1 MPDPAVSERV
11 TSYPPAGLDRRFYA
25 LAVDRLMAWPVLA
38 AGVYAA
44 YRFLLAD
51 GDVVAGIAVI
61 VALVLVIGVSFA
73 VLAGTLGTSPG
84 KAALGL
90 RLVSAEEGRPIGI
103 GSALIRGLVVA
114 LAGLPT
120 FGLGLASLAWT
131 ALMDPGRQRRGWHDH
146 RTDSIVVDV
155 RPVAEQPVELV
166 EAPRQVVNLTAMR
179 LAPSPPPPAPVVP
192 PTLPSMQPST
202 PTSARPASS
211 TSSPAT
217 SPARSPTPAPSKP
230 SVPPQPDPVPPG
242 RAAGPAP
249 GRPAHDAERTVVRGA
264 PPRPAAPVAWQVTFD
279 DGHTVLVDG
288 LTLVGRRPEAR
299 PGEPVR
305 HLIPLS
311 SSDMSV
317 SKTHAQLQVAPD
329 GGLVVTDRGSTN
341 GSQLVRS
348 GVTRELPPGR
358 PTTLLQGDEVRFG
371 DRSMVAARLH

>member
-1 MPDPAVSERV
+1 MPDPAFSERV

-25 LAVDRLMAWPVLA
+25 LTVDRLVAWPVLA

-51 GDVVAGIAVI
+51 GDVAAGIAVI
-61 VALVLVIGVSFA
+61 VALVVVIGVGFA

-84 KAALGL
+84 KAAWGL
-90 RLVSAEEGRPIGI
+90 RLVSAEEGRPIGV
-103 GSALIRGLVVA
+103 GPALLRGLVVG

-131 ALMDPGRQRRGWHDH
+131 ALMDPGRHRRGWHDH
-146 RTDSIVVDV
+146 LTGSIVVDI
-155 RPVAEQPVELV
+155 RPVAEQSVEQV

-179 LAPSPPPPAPVVP
+179 LAPAPPPPAPVVP
-192 PTLPSMQPST
+192 PTLPPAQAPGSPAA
-202 PTSARPASS
+202 PPPAS
-211 TSSPAT
+211 A
-217 SPARSPTPAPSKP
+217 ARFAAPPAPSPPRKAPVP
-230 SVPPQPDPVPPG
+230 SHPDPG
-242 RAAGPAP
+242 
-249 GRPAHDAERTVVRGA
+249 RTVVRGA
-264 PPRPAAPVAWQVTFD
+264 PPRPTTRVAWQVTFD
-279 DGHTVLVDG
+279 DGHAVVVDG

-299 PGEPVR
+299 PGELVR
-305 HLIPLS
+305 HLVPLS

-329 GGLVVTDRGSTN
+329 GSLVVTDRGSTN

-348 GVTRELPPGR
+348 GVTRELPPGL

-371 DRSMVAARLH
+371 DRSMVAARLHP

>member
-25 LAVDRLMAWPVLA
+25 LAIDRLVAWPVLA
-38 AGVYAA
+38 AGVFAA
-44 YRFLLAD
+44 YRFLIAD
-51 GDVVAGIAVI
+51 DAVVAGIAVI
-61 VALVLVIGVSFA
+61 VALVVVIGVCFA
-73 VLAGTLGTSPG
+73 LLAGTLGTSPG
-84 KAALGL
+84 KAGMGL
-90 RLVSAEEGRPIGI
+90 RLVSADEGRPIGV
-103 GSALIRGLVVA
+103 GPALLRGLVVG

-131 ALMDPGRQRRGWHDH
+131 ALMDHGRQRRGWHDH
-146 RTDSIVVDV
+146 LAGSIVVDM
-155 RPVAEQPVELV
+155 RPVAEQPEELV

-179 LAPSPPPPAPVVP
+179 LAPAPPPPAPALP
-192 PTLPSMQPST
+192 PTQQST
-202 PTSARPASS
+202 QAPGQTSVTAPAPAPPPPT
-211 TSSPAT
+211 T
-217 SPARSPTPAPSKP
+217 TPAPTPPPARPPVP
-230 SVPPQPDPVPPG
+230 SDADPV
-242 RAAGPAP
+242 RLGPAADEP
-249 GRPAHDAERTVVRGA
+249 ERTVVRGA
-264 PPRPAAPVAWQVTFD
+264 PPRPASPIAWQVTFD
-279 DGHTVLVDG
+279 DGNTVVVDG

-305 HLIPLS
+305 HLVPLA

-329 GGLVVTDRGSTN
+329 GALVVTDRGSTN

-371 DRSMVAARLH
+371 DRSMVAARLP

>member
-25 LAVDRLMAWPVLA
+25 LAVDRLVAWPVLA

-51 GDVVAGIAVI
+51 GDVAAGIAVI
-61 VALVLVIGVSFA
+61 LALVVVIGVGFA

-84 KAALGL
+84 KAATGL
-90 RLVSAEEGRPIGI
+90 RLVSAEEGRPIGV
-103 GSALIRGLVVA
+103 GRALLRGLVVG

-131 ALMDPGRQRRGWHDH
+131 ALMDRGRQRRGWHDH
-146 RTDSIVVDV
+146 LTGSIVVDI

-179 LAPSPPPPAPVVP
+179 LAPAPPSPAPVAPPTPPPTQSSTPMSAQPPTSTPPPA
-192 PTLPSMQPST
+192 TRPSPE
-202 PTSARPASS
+202 
-211 TSSPAT
+211 
-217 SPARSPTPAPSKP
+217 PAPSRP
-230 SVPPQPDPVPPG
+230 PVSAMTDPARPRRAVHVPRPPG
-242 RAAGPAP
+242 DNP
-249 GRPAHDAERTVVRGA
+249 ERTVVRGA
-264 PPRPAAPVAWQVTFD
+264 SPRPAAPIGWQVTFD
-279 DGHTVLVDG
+279 DGHTVVVDG

-305 HLIPLS
+305 HLVPLS

-329 GGLVVTDRGSTN
+329 GALVVTDRGSTN

-371 DRSMVAARLH
+371 DRSMVAARLP

>member
-25 LAVDRLMAWPVLA
+25 LAVDRLLAWPVLA
-38 AGVYAA
+38 VGVYAA

-51 GDVVAGIAVI
+51 GDVAAGIAVI
-61 VALVLVIGVSFA
+61 VALVVVIGVVFA

-84 KAALGL
+84 KAAMGL
-90 RLVSAEEGRPIGI
+90 RLVSAEEGRPIGV
-103 GSALIRGLVVA
+103 GPALLRGLVVG

-131 ALMDPGRQRRGWHDH
+131 ALMDRGRQRRGWHDH
-146 RTDSIVVDV
+146 LTGSIVVDI

-179 LAPSPPPPAPVVP
+179 LAPAPPPPAPVVP
-192 PTLPSMQPST
+192 PTLQPMQ
-202 PTSARPASS
+202 
-211 TSSPAT
+211 
-217 SPARSPTPAPSKP
+217 SPTPTPPPATIPPPASAPTY
-230 SVPPQPDPVPPG
+230 PPVRSQPEHVPPG
-242 RAAGPAP
+242 PPTGPMSGP
-249 GRPAHDAERTVVRGA
+249 PADDPERTVVRGT
-264 PPRPAAPVAWQVTFD
+264 PLRPATLAWQVTFD
-279 DGHTVLVDG
+279 DGHTVVVDG

-305 HLIPLS
+305 HLVPLS

-329 GGLVVTDRGSTN
+329 GALVVTDRGSTN

-371 DRSMVAARLH
+371 DRSMVAARLHQP

>member
-1 MPDPAVSERV
+1 MPDPAVWERV

-25 LAVDRLMAWPVLA
+25 LAVDRLLAWPVLA

-51 GDVVAGIAVI
+51 GDVAAGIAVI
-61 VALVLVIGVSFA
+61 LALVVVIGVGFA
-73 VLAGTLGTSPG
+73 VLAATLGTSPG
-84 KAALGL
+84 KAATGL
-90 RLVSAEEGRPIGI
+90 RLVSAEEGRPIGVAR
-103 GSALIRGLVVA
+103 ALLRGLVVG

-131 ALMDPGRQRRGWHDH
+131 ALMDRGRQRRGWHDH
-146 RTDSIVVDV
+146 LTGSIVVDI

-179 LAPSPPPPAPVVP
+179 LAPAPPPPPPVVP
-192 PTLPSMQPST
+192 PTPPPAQPPRAAAAQPPAPTAPSAAP
-202 PTSARPASS
+202 
-211 TSSPAT
+211 
-217 SPARSPTPAPSKP
+217 PARSPTLGPPAD
-230 SVPPQPDPVPPG
+230 DP
-242 RAAGPAP
+242 
-249 GRPAHDAERTVVRGA
+249 ERTVVRGT
-264 PPRPAAPVAWQVTFD
+264 PPRPTASVVWQVTFD
-279 DGHTVLVDG
+279 DGHTVVVDG
-288 LTLVGRRPEAR
+288 LTLLGRRPEAR

-305 HLIPLS
+305 HLVPLS

-329 GGLVVTDRGSTN
+329 GALVVTDRGSTN

-371 DRSMVAARLH
+371 DRSMVAARLHQP

>member
-1 MPDPAVSERV
+1 MLDPAVSERV

-25 LAVDRLMAWPVLA
+25 LAIDRLLAWPVLT

-44 YRFLLAD
+44 YRFLIAD
-51 GDVVAGIAVI
+51 GAVVAGIAVI
-61 VALVLVIGVSFA
+61 VGLVVLIGAGFA

-84 KAALGL
+84 KAAMGL
-90 RLVSAEEGRPIGI
+90 RLVSAEEGRPIGV
-103 GSALIRGLVVA
+103 GSALFRGLVVG

-131 ALMDPGRQRRGWHDH
+131 ALMDRGRQRRGWHDH
-146 RTDSIVVDV
+146 LTGSIVVDI
-155 RPVAEQPVELV
+155 RPVAEQPMELV

-179 LAPSPPPPAPVVP
+179 LAPAPPPPAPVLPPGQP
-192 PTLPSMQPST
+192 PTQPSAQA
-202 PTSARPASS
+202 SAPP
-211 TSSPAT
+211 PAT
-217 SPARSPTPAPSKP
+217 TPHPTPAPRR
-230 SVPPQPDPVPPG
+230 QPVPSHTDP
-242 RAAGPAP
+242 AMPGPAAEPVP
-249 GRPAHDAERTVVRGA
+249 GPPADDPERTVVRGA

-279 DGHTVLVDG
+279 DGHAVVVDG

-305 HLIPLS
+305 HLVPLS

-329 GGLVVTDRGSTN
+329 GALIVTDRGSTN
-341 GSQLVRS
+341 GSLLVRS

-371 DRSMVAARLH
+371 DRSMVAARLQ